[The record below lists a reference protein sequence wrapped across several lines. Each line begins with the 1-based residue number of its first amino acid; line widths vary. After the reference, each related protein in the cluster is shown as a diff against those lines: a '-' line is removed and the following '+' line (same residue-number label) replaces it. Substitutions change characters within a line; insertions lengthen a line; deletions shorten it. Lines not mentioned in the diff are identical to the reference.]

1 MDKVVDMSIFGEAA
15 VYLRKSPAQLKE
27 MRDAPFNSK
36 KKIWVP
42 DKKDVYTEA
51 DVKERGNGKIIAETV
66 AGETV
71 TVKEGEAQEM
81 NPPKFALLEDIA
93 MLTHLNEASVLHN
106 LRQRYS
112 NWLIYT
118 YSGLFCLSVNPYKWL
133 PVYTPT
139 VVTAYKR
146 KRRSYA
152 PPHIYSIA
160 DSAYFEMLSNRQNQS
175 MLITGESGAGKTV
188 NTKRVIQY
196 FAIIAAQGDTS
207 VKKMCYGANLDKV
220 GSLEDQI
227 IEANP
232 AMEAFGNAKTVRND
246 NSSRF
251 GKYIRIHFGHT
262 GKLSSADI
270 DTYLLEKSRVVFQQ
284 PGERSYHIYY
294 QILSGRKKELQ
305 DILMVSTNPHDY
317 HCCSQGVIT
326 VDKLDDGAELMAT
339 DHAMDILGFATE
351 QKNNCYKMV
360 GVIMHFGNMKFK
372 PKAREEQADIDG
384 TESADKAAYLLGVRS
399 TDLITSLLH
408 PQVKIGNERVTKDQ
422 NVGQVLYAVG
432 AMAKATYDR
441 MFKWLVTR
449 INKTMDTKLPS
460 KLFIGVLDIAGFEIF
475 QLNSFEQLCIN
486 FTNEKLQQF
495 FNHHMFVLE
504 QEEYKMQGLE
514 WTFVDFG
521 LDLQGCIDLIE
532 KPLGILSI
540 LEEECMFP
548 MTTDTTF
555 NAKLLNNH
563 LGKSPNF
570 AKSKPDKK
578 KKYES
583 HFEILHYAGVVPY
596 NLNGWLD
603 KNKDPLNE
611 TVVEL
616 FQQSSNELVAMLYQ
630 DYVSAYTEQKKCKL
644 GEKVRRKKAATFR
657 TVSQLHKESL
667 NKLMTNL
674 RSTQPHFVRCII
686 PNESKTPGVFDAHL
700 VLHQLRCNGVLEGI
714 RICRI
719 GFPSRI
725 FYGDFKQR
733 YWILNPN
740 VLPKETYVDSRTA
753 AEALLASLAID
764 RSQYRFGHTKV
775 FFRSGLLGLLEEM
788 RDKRLAKVLT
798 LMQAKCRGRL
808 ARLEFRKLVMIR
820 DAVQIIQ
827 RNIRT
832 FQWVKEWSWM
842 RLFYKIK
849 PLLKCADA
857 EKQLQLLKESLEKSE
872 SMRKEIEEHHL
883 ELAREKDELLQQ
895 LQTDQENL
903 ADAEERCD
911 LLVKTKRQLESKI
924 QELLEGLESQLELSQ
939 ELTNRKRKLEE
950 ECGAMKANIDTM
962 EGTLNKMG
970 KEKRCV
976 ENKVRNL
983 TEEMGDLNTLIAKLR
998 AEKISLQEAHAN
1010 IMEDLQ
1016 MEEEKVNNLTRA
1028 KAKFEQQVEDME
1040 VELEEEKKIRLEVDR
1055 TKKKLEED
1063 LKVTLETL
1071 TDLESN
1077 KVQMEEK
1084 LRRREFEIGELQ
1096 TSIGEEQNLISKLQ
1110 KKLREL
1116 QGHNQ
1121 ELTEE
1126 LESEQAA
1133 RTRCERQ
1140 RAELEQRLQEL
1151 TDQLQQAGGATSA
1164 QIELNKRQEAEC
1176 QRLVRELEE
1185 SRLSQ
1190 EKMAGDLRR
1199 KQAGAVGDLEEEV
1212 GKLQHA
1218 RQSLEKE
1225 KQALKMNM
1233 DVMTS
1238 NIEQLARAKADL
1250 ERRCHLHEAEA
1261 SGANQ
1266 KVSELQTEL
1275 KDLRALA
1282 MRTKSEQGDLT
1293 QQLEERDT
1301 LITQFTRMKVALNQQ
1316 IEDLKNR
1323 LDEESKLRMGL
1334 SQRLQDSRNDCDVLR
1349 EQLEEEQD
1357 ERSNLQKSACKANAD
1372 ALLWKTKYETEGVQK
1387 LGELEEA
1394 RKKLAAQLQE
1404 AEEKAEAVSSKC
1416 ASVEKV
1422 KNRLQ
1427 AEVQDLNAEVE
1438 RSHAA
1443 SVILERK
1450 QQNFDKI
1457 LNEWR
1462 VKLEQSQEELEMTQR
1477 ETRAISTQ
1485 LLKIQ
1490 NAFDESVDLN
1500 EGLKKE
1506 NKHLLED
1513 IVSLTDQL
1521 NEAAQNSHETDK
1533 IRKRL
1538 QEELTQL
1545 EASMEDLQ
1553 SEMKTAENK
1562 NGRLQQDL
1570 TQLQSESEKKLKE
1583 KDEEMVT
1590 LRRSQQRTID
1600 ILQTDLETEIK
1611 SKNEALRIQKK
1622 MENDLNEMEQQM
1634 SEAIRRH
1641 SEAQRAVRNLLSKT
1655 KDLQAQLETT
1665 AQQNEQ
1671 LKEELNVASR
1681 RGAILNSEL
1690 ETLRSSLETADRNCK
1705 TAEKELQEARDK
1717 MELILSQNINLLNQ
1731 KKKYEYDI
1739 EQLNQQVEK
1748 LVQEF
1753 RAEAENSRKAKN
1765 EVTALT
1771 EKVKKEQEVN
1781 MNLEHAKKNLELTAK
1796 DLQERLDEAEIGAVK
1811 SSKKQLHKMQ
1821 TQIRGLEEDV
1831 SIEKKKNAELQRGL
1845 KRQERCVKELN
1856 FQSEE
1861 DQKNLKRLQEIID
1874 QMELRIKNY
1883 KQQTEQAEEQANAN
1897 LSKFRKMRH
1906 ELQNA
1911 EERADEAE
1919 TQVNKLRPKTMQ
1931 LHG

>member
-1 MDKVVDMSIFGEAA
+1 
-15 VYLRKSPAQLKE
+15 
-27 MRDAPFNSK
+27 
-36 KKIWVP
+36 
-42 DKKDVYTEA
+42 
-51 DVKERGNGKIIAETV
+51 
-66 AGETV
+66 
-71 TVKEGEAQEM
+71 M
-81 NPPKFALLEDIA
+81 NPPKFELVEDIA

-118 YSGLFCLSVNPYKWL
+118 YSGLFCVSVNPYKWL

-146 KRRSYA
+146 KRRRDA

-160 DSAYFEMLSNRQNQS
+160 DSAYFEMLSNRENQS

-196 FAIIAAQGDTS
+196 FAIIAAQGETS
-207 VKKMCYGANLDKV
+207 VKKTGT
-220 GSLEDQI
+220 LEDQI

-305 DILMVSTNPHDY
+305 DILMVSTNPQDY
-317 HCCSQGVIT
+317 HWCSQGVIS
-326 VDKLDDGAELMAT
+326 VDKVDDGAELMAT

-351 QKNNCYKMV
+351 EKYNCYKMV

-372 PKAREEQADIDG
+372 QKVREEQAEIDG

-408 PQVKIGNERVTKDQ
+408 PQVKIGNECVTKDQ
-422 NVGQVLYAVG
+422 SVGQVLYAVG
-432 AMAKATYDR
+432 ALAKATYER
-441 MFKWLVTR
+441 MFKWLVIR
-449 INKTMDTKLPS
+449 INRTLETKLLS
-460 KLFIGVLDIAGFEIF
+460 KLFIGLLDIAGFEIF

-548 MTTDTTF
+548 KSTDTTF
-555 NAKLLNNH
+555 NAKLLDNL
-563 LGKSPNF
+563 LGKSLNF

-578 KKYES
+578 RKYES

-596 NLNGWLD
+596 NLTGWLD

-616 FQQSSNELVAMLYQ
+616 FQQSSNELVALLYQ
-630 DYVSAYTEQKKCKL
+630 DYVSAYTEYKQSKP
-644 GEKVRRKKAATFR
+644 GEKVRRRKAAAFR
-657 TVSQLHKESL
+657 TVSQLHKENL
-667 NKLMTNL
+667 NKLMSNL
-674 RSTQPHFVRCII
+674 RLTQPHFVRCLI
-686 PNESKTPGVFDAHL
+686 PNETKTPGVIDPHL

-725 FYGDFKQR
+725 FYTDFKQR

-740 VLPKETYVDSRTA
+740 VLPKVTYVDSRTA
-753 AEALLASLAID
+753 SEALLASLAID

-775 FFRSGLLGLLEEM
+775 FFRAGLLGLLEEM

-798 LMQAKCRGRL
+798 LMQAKCRGLL
-808 ARLEFRKLVMIR
+808 ARSGFRKLVIIR

-827 RNIRT
+827 RNFRT
-832 FQWVKEWSWM
+832 FQCVKKWSWM
-842 RLFYKIK
+842 KLFYKIK

-857 EKQLQLLKESLEKSE
+857 ERQLQQLKESLEKSE
-872 SMRKEIEEHHL
+872 FMRKEVEDQHHDL
-883 ELAREKDELLQQ
+883 IQEKDDLLQQ

-911 LLVKTKRQLESKI
+911 LLVKTKRHLESKI
-924 QELLEGLESQLELSQ
+924 QELLEGLESQMELSQ
-939 ELTNRKRKLEE
+939 ELTNRKRRLEE
-950 ECGAMKANIDTM
+950 ECAEMKANIDTV
-962 EGTLNKMG
+962 EGTLNNMG
-970 KEKRCV
+970 KEKRVV

-983 TEEMGDLNTLIAKLR
+983 TEETAEMNTLIAKLR
-998 AEKISLQEAHAN
+998 TEKGSLQEAHAN

-1016 MEEEKVNNLTRA
+1016 MEEEKVNSLTRA
-1028 KAKFEQQVEDME
+1028 KAKSEQQVEDME
-1040 VELEEEKKIRLEVDR
+1040 VMLEEEKKIRMEVDR
-1055 TKKKLEED
+1055 NRKKLEED
-1063 LKVTLETL
+1063 LKQTLGTL
-1071 TDLESN
+1071 TDLESE

-1084 LRRREFEIGELQ
+1084 LRRREFEMGELQ
-1096 TSIGEEQNLISKLQ
+1096 TSLSEEQSLISKLQ
-1110 KKLREL
+1110 KRIKEL
-1116 QGHNQ
+1116 QSHNQ

-1126 LESEQAA
+1126 LEGEQGA
-1133 RTRCERQ
+1133 RGRSERQ
-1140 RAELEQRLQEL
+1140 RAELELRLQEL
-1151 TDQLQQAGGATSA
+1151 TEQLQLAGGATSA
-1164 QIELNKRQEAEC
+1164 QTELNKRQEAEC
-1176 QRLVRELEE
+1176 QRLQRELEE
-1185 SRLSQ
+1185 SRLCQ
-1190 EKMAGDLRR
+1190 EKMAGELRR
-1199 KQAGAVGDLEEEV
+1199 KQADAVGDLEEQV
-1212 GKLQHA
+1212 DKLQHA
-1218 RQSLEKE
+1218 QQSLEKE
-1225 KQALKMNM
+1225 KQALKINM

-1238 NIEQLARAKADL
+1238 NIDQLARAKADS

-1261 SGANQ
+1261 SDA
-1266 KVSELQTEL
+1266 KLKMAELQREL
-1275 KDLRALA
+1275 KDLRTHA
-1282 MRTKSEQGDLT
+1282 MKAKSEQGDLS

-1301 LITQFTRMKVALNQQ
+1301 LIAQFTRMKVALNQQ
-1316 IEDLKNR
+1316 IGELKNH
-1323 LDEESKLRMGL
+1323 LEEDSKLRVGL
-1334 SQRLQDSRNDCDVLR
+1334 SHSLQESRNDCEVLR
-1349 EQLEEEQD
+1349 GQLEEQQE

-1372 ALLWKTKYETEGVQK
+1372 ALLWKTKYETEGIQK

-1394 RKKLAAQLQE
+1394 RKKLVSQLQE

-1443 SVILERK
+1443 SVTLERK

-1457 LNEWR
+1457 LSEWKA
-1462 VKLEQSQEELEMTQR
+1462 KLGRAQEELEVAQGESR
-1477 ETRAISTQ
+1477 GISTQ
-1485 LLKIQ
+1485 LLKLKTS
-1490 NAFDESVDLN
+1490 FDESVDLN
-1500 EGLKKE
+1500 EGLKRE
-1506 NKHLLED
+1506 NKRLLED
-1513 IVSLTDQL
+1513 IASLTDQL
-1521 NEAAQNSHETDK
+1521 NEATQNSHETDK
-1533 IRKRL
+1533 VKKRL
-1538 QEELTQL
+1538 QEELSQL
-1545 EASMEDLQ
+1545 ETAVEDLQ
-1553 SEMKTAENK
+1553 SELKSAENK
-1562 NGRLQQDL
+1562 NSRLQLDL
-1570 TQLQSESEKKLKE
+1570 TQLQSENERKLKE
-1583 KDEEMVT
+1583 KDEEMIV
-1590 LRRSQQRTID
+1590 LRCGQQRSLD
-1600 ILQTDLETEIK
+1600 ILQSDLEREIK
-1611 SKNEALRIQKK
+1611 SKIEAVRIQMK
-1622 MENDLNEMEQQM
+1622 METDLNEMEQQM
-1634 SEAIRRH
+1634 SEAIRRAGE
-1641 SEAQRAVRNLLSKT
+1641 SQRATRNLTSKT
-1655 KDLQAQLETT
+1655 KELQSQVDST
-1665 AQQNEQ
+1665 AQQNEG
-1671 LKEELNVASR
+1671 LKEELNVSNR
-1681 RGAILNSEL
+1681 RGAMLNSEL
-1690 ETLRSSLETADRNCK
+1690 ETLRQTLETSERNCR
-1705 TAEKELQEARDK
+1705 AAGKELQEGRDRT
-1717 MELILSQNINLLNQ
+1717 ETILSQNINLLNQ
-1731 KKKYEYDI
+1731 KKKYEHDI
-1739 EQLNQQVEK
+1739 ELLNQQVEK

-1753 RAEAENSRKAKN
+1753 RTEAENCRKAKN

-1771 EKVKKEQEVN
+1771 EKLNKEQEVTS
-1781 MNLEHAKKNLELTAK
+1781 NLEHAKKNLELTVKA
-1796 DLQERLDEAEIGAVK
+1796 LQEQLDEAEIGALK
-1811 SSKKQLHKMQ
+1811 SSKKQLHKME
-1821 TQIRGLEEDV
+1821 TRIRGLEEDI
-1831 SIEKKKNAELQRGL
+1831 STEKKKNAELQRGIW
-1845 KRQERCVKELN
+1845 KQERCVKELS

-1874 QMELRIKNY
+1874 QMDLRIKNY
-1883 KQQTEQAEEQANAN
+1883 KQQTEQAEEQANVN
-1897 LSKFRKMRH
+1897 LSKFRKVRY

-1911 EERADEAE
+1911 EERAEEAE
-1919 TQVNKLRPKTMQ
+1919 TQVNKLRPKAMQ
-1931 LHG
+1931 FSAQGSS